1 MYKFISIITLAFL
14 LGSAPLQ
21 AQDSLLSLSDA
32 VQLALQK
39 NYQISIARRSSDIAE
54 NNASP
59 GNAGLLPQ
67 ITANASFNR
76 SVEQFEAS
84 GSIFDVDTSGVQADQ
99 LSASV
104 NFNYV
109 LFDGFGNVYR
119 FRSLQ
124 NLKEQ
129 TGVQERLQ
137 IENTLLQVI
146 QQFLQVAALDKSLE
160 ITQRAID
167 RSLTRLQR
175 AETRYELGTGTRLEV
190 LNARVDLN
198 TDSVN
203 YFQARSNLEN
213 SKRSLNISL
222 GLDPENPVSVLDEIR
237 LNDALSSSE
246 LLATAVVQNASLVIS
261 KLNLDNARLGLK
273 SERSNRFPVISLQGN
288 YIYNNIDGGA
298 GIFNQTT
305 TSGFNGGITISLN
318 LFNGTQQEIRIQNA
332 QISLKS
338 NQEEFEFARLALRRD
353 VLNAFENYRTNHQ
366 LLDKEALNLETAR
379 LNYERAL
386 EQFELGQI
394 SSADIR
400 EAQLNVSRVEERLVN
415 LQIQAK
421 ISEVQLYQLA
431 GMLIEGSID

>member
-1 MYKFISIITLAFL
+1 MIT
-14 LGSAPLQ
+14 Q
-21 AQDSLLSLSDA
+21 AQHSTLSLSDA
-32 VQLALQK
+32 VQIALQK
-39 NYQISIARRSSDIAE
+39 NFQISVAKRSSEIAE
-54 NNASP
+54 NNANP

-67 ITANASFNR
+67 ITANAAFNR

-129 TGVQERLQ
+129 SGVQERLQ
-137 IENTLLQVI
+137 IESTLLQVI
-146 QQFLQVAALDKSLE
+146 QQYLQVAALDKAVE
-160 ITQRAID
+160 ITEGAID

-175 AETRYELGTGTRLEV
+175 ARNRYDLGTATRLEV

-203 YFQARSNLEN
+203 YFQARTNLEN
-213 SKRSLNISL
+213 AKRSLNINL
-222 GLDPENPVSVLDEIR
+222 GLDPENPIAVLDEIR
-237 LNDALSSSE
+237 LDNSLSSAE
-246 LLATAVVQNASLVIS
+246 LLSAAEVQNASLVLS

-273 SERSNRFPVISLQGN
+273 SQRSSRFPVISLQGN

-338 NQEEFEFARLALRRD
+338 NQDEYEFAKLALRRD
-353 VLNAFENYRTNHQ
+353 VLNAYESYRTNH
-366 LLDKEALNLETAR
+366 LLLEKEALNLETAEM
-379 LNYERAL
+379 NYERAA
-386 EQFELGQI
+386 EQYDLGQI

-415 LQIQAK
+415 LRIQAK
-421 ISEVQLYQLA
+421 LSEVELYQLA
-431 GMLIEGSID
+431 GMLIEGGLD